1 MAKSTEPQKTTINQ
15 AFLREKYE
23 AERLKR
29 LRSDG
34 REQYRLID
42 EPTLTH
48 YIEDSNCPKELLD
61 RKPVNSKTLVAIIG
75 GGFGGLLSAVRL
87 IQAGI
92 TDFKMLDKGGDF
104 GGTWYWNRSE
114 ISVPGLLV
122 NRSNMDLGQISWPS
136 M

>member
-1 MAKSTEPQKTTINQ
+1 MAKSSESENPAFDQ
-15 AFLREKYE
+15 AFLRKKYE

-34 REQYRLID
+34 KEQYRLVD
-42 EPTLTH
+42 EPTLSR
-48 YIEDSNCPKELLD
+48 YLEDSHCPPELLD
-61 RKPVNSKTLVAIIG
+61 RKPVNAKTQVVVIG
-75 GGFGGLLSAVRL
+75 GGFGGLTSAVRL

-92 TDFKMLDKGGDF
+92 TDFKMVDKAGNF

-114 ISVPGLLV
+114 INIPGGLV
-122 NRSNMDLGQISWPS
+122 SHSNMDLSQISWPS